1 MARWQLIL
9 TVILTDRQHI
19 ASNFH
24 LYLVPEHPNCILAFE
39 HACKAVVLPFNL
51 FTAPHQNHSICIHNQ
66 TALSFA
72 CEKQNTEPHNGAKI
86 TFCFGNWYVLSSQCN
101 VLTVRHFFFLCSPW
115 LSWNAWIHVCMSVYV
130 LNYLVYLLPCC
141 SHTLHLSAQNV
152 LANNSLTFT
161 VGFQALSSCNLSSA
175 LSVLV

>member
-66 TALSFA
+66 TGLSFA

-101 VLTVRHFFFLCSPW
+101 VLTVRHVFFPLFTLAQLKC
-115 LSWNAWIHVCMSVYV
+115 LDTCVYV
-130 LNYLVYLLPCC
+130 CICVELP
-141 SHTLHLSAQNV
+141 S
-152 LANNSLTFT
+152 
-161 VGFQALSSCNLSSA
+161 LSSA
-175 LSVLV
+175 VLFPYPSPLCPKCTC